1 MLADLQNYEN
11 TYKDNMI
18 VEKDKVYTFKL
29 ANADEIVGKVV
40 EIRDD
45 AYVVS
50 QPLSAVPTEKG
61 IQLIYTVFTGNPK
74 ENSTINKTAIAMIC
88 TTREEV
94 CDHYLEATT
103 GLKPVRKPSII
114 MG

>member
-1 MLADLQNYEN
+1 MQ
-11 TYKDNMI
+11 

-29 ANADEIVGKVV
+29 TNADEIVARVV
-40 EIRDD
+40 DITPDT
-45 AYVVS
+45 YVVS

-61 IQLIYTVFTGNPK
+61 IQLIYTVFTGNPA
-74 ENSTINKTAIAMIC
+74 ENATINKTAIAMII

-94 CDHYLEATT
+94 GDHYLEATT
-103 GLKPVRKPSII
+103 GIKPVRKPSII

>member
-1 MLADLQNYEN
+1 
-11 TYKDNMI
+11 MI

-29 ANADEIVGKVV
+29 TNADELVAKVIDIT
-40 EIRDD
+40 ED
-45 AYVVS
+45 AYIVS

-61 IQLIYTVFTGNPK
+61 IQLIYTVFTGDPK
-74 ENSTINKTAIAMIC
+74 ENATINKSAIAMVC
-88 TTREEV
+88 TVREEV
-94 CDHYLEATT
+94 SDHYLEATT

>member
-1 MLADLQNYEN
+1 
-11 TYKDNMI
+11 MI

-29 ANADEIVGKVV
+29 TNADEVVGKIV
-40 EIRDD
+40 EITD
-45 AYVVS
+45 AAYIVS

-61 IQLIYTVFTGNPK
+61 VQLIFTIFTGDPK
-74 ENSTINKTAIAMIC
+74 ENITINKTAVAMIC
-88 TTREEV
+88 TTAEQV

-103 GLKPVRKPSII
+103 GIKAVRKPSIL

>member
-1 MLADLQNYEN
+1 LAGLLTCVVIYE
-11 TYKDNMI
+11 DNMQ
-18 VEKDKVYTFKL
+18 VEKNKVYTFKL
-29 ANADEIVGKVV
+29 TNADEIVAKVV
-40 EIRDD
+40 DIAED
-45 AYVVS
+45 AYTVE

-61 IQLIYTVFTGNPK
+61 IQLIYTVFTGDPK
-74 ENSTINKTAIAMIC
+74 ETATINKTAIAMIIN
-88 TTREEV
+88 TREEV

>member
-1 MLADLQNYEN
+1 MNIEQ
-11 TYKDNMI
+11 
-18 VEKDKVYTFKL
+18 DKVYTFKL
-29 ANADEIVGKVV
+29 TNADEIVGKVV
-40 EIRDD
+40 EITDV
-45 AYVVS
+45 AYIVA

-61 IQLIYTVFTGNPK
+61 IQLIYTVFTGDPK
-74 ENSTINKTAIAMIC
+74 ETATINKTAIAMIC
-88 TTREEV
+88 QTREEV

>member
-1 MLADLQNYEN
+1 MQ
-11 TYKDNMI
+11 
-18 VEKDKVYTFKL
+18 VEKDQVYTFKL
-29 ANADEIVGKVV
+29 TNADEIVAKVV
-40 EIRDD
+40 DITENT
-45 AYVVS
+45 YVLS

-74 ENSTINKTAIAMIC
+74 ENATINKTAVAMVC
-88 TTREEV
+88 QTRDEV

-103 GLKPVRKPSII
+103 GLKAVRKPSII

>member
-1 MLADLQNYEN
+1 MQNYEN

-29 ANADEIVGKVV
+29 TNADEIVGKIVDITNESYIV
-40 EIRDD
+40 
-45 AYVVS
+45 A

-61 IQLIYTVFTGNPK
+61 IQLIFTVFTGNPK
-74 ENSTINKTAIAMIC
+74 ENATINKTAIAMIC
-88 TTREEV
+88 QTREEV
-94 CDHYLEATT
+94 GDHYLEATT
-103 GLKPVRKPSII
+103 GIKPVRNSKIL